1 MYKTLPPAQSQA
13 QMEPISVR
21 VHEYWGLIVR
31 RRWIVTGAILAGVI
45 LGAALCVLLPKS
57 YRSSTLILVENQKI
71 PDEYVKGIGGGNI
84 DERLMMIRQQVMSRA
99 FLSKIMDEGKF
110 YEGLVQREGREAAVE
125 KLRRS
130 IRVETAR
137 TPDGMPKTIEPVTI
151 SFADEDPATA
161 MKVTEKLAALF
172 IEESLKDRE
181 QLVTSVSAFIEQEL
195 QEAKK
200 SLDAQ
205 AQAISQYKTKYVGL
219 LPDHMEANL
228 RTLDRLQMELNTAE
242 DLLHSQTIKLSSL
255 EKVMKD
261 YQASGAARVES
272 DDAKSARKGLDP
284 LVARLHELERQ
295 LTTLRAEWKEAYP
308 DISDTK
314 QEIQRVKAQLAEKYG
329 TFSVDRPNETAMM
342 YDPTMRELVR
352 QQNDL
357 RADMSAT
364 KDRRARLKE
373 LVKEKQQL
381 VEQTPSREQGLMILV
396 RDYDNMQKN
405 YQALLDKRL
414 NARVAVNLEK
424 RQKGEQLRVL
434 DPANLPA
441 KLDSPNRLLIMAW
454 GLLGGCGL
462 GVGLALGLDQVNPT
476 FRRREEVELLPDIR
490 VLATVPQFFVAPYK
504 EDGTASAM
512 LGEVNAGTHALT
524 VTSTPSLNLVAKW
537 QPRSLAAEQYRMAA
551 TRIVLS
557 TEKTQSTVIEV
568 TSALEGEGKTTTV
581 VNLGYTIARDLGRR
595 TLLIDCDF
603 RRPALHRYVSVP
615 ARAGLVDLLDGHASL
630 EECLSRIDEVPCA
643 IIAVGKSGDEWNELA
658 RIEQFRA
665 VLPQL
670 RAQFQYLIIN
680 TPPVLAS
687 ATMGILAHLA
697 DEVVMVIKAGSSPQY
712 VVQKAFAMLNLPG
725 ERYVVLNGVDALSLP
740 HYLYGYKMPYS
751 GEPVVETLAR

>member
-1 MYKTLPPAQSQA
+1 MYKALPPAQSQA
-13 QMEPISVR
+13 QMEPLSVK
-21 VHEYWGLIVR
+21 VQEYWGLVVR
-31 RRWIVTGAILAGVI
+31 RKWVVTGSILAGMI

-71 PDEYVKGIGGGNI
+71 PDEYVKGMGRGNI

-99 FLSKIMDEGKF
+99 FLSKILDEDKF
-110 YEGLVQREGREAAVE
+110 YDGLVQREGREAAVE
-125 KLRRS
+125 KFRKS
-130 IRVETAR
+130 IRVDTAR

-151 SFADEDPATA
+151 SFADEDPGMA
-161 MKVTEKLAALF
+161 MKVTDKLAALF
-172 IEESLKDRE
+172 IEENLKDRE
-181 QLVTSVSAFIEQEL
+181 QLVTGVSSFIEQEL

-200 SLDAQ
+200 ALDAQ

-228 RTLDRLQMELNTAE
+228 RTLDRLQMELNAAE
-242 DLLHSQTIKLSSL
+242 DVLHSQTLKLSSV
-255 EKVMKD
+255 EKVIKD

-272 DDAKSARKGLDP
+272 NDAKSVRNGMDP
-284 LVARLHELERQ
+284 LVVRLHELERQ

-314 QEIQRVKAQLAEKYG
+314 QEIQRVKAQLAEKHG
-329 TFSVDRPNETAMM
+329 ASSVERPGETAMM
-342 YDPTMRELVR
+342 YDPAMRELIR

-357 RADMSAT
+357 RADISAA
-364 KDRRARLKE
+364 KDRRVRLLE
-373 LVKEKQQL
+373 LVRDKQRL
-381 VEQTPSREQGLMILV
+381 VEQTPSREQELMILV

-405 YQALLDKRL
+405 YQTLLDKRL
-414 NARVAVNLEK
+414 SARVAVNLER

-434 DPANLPA
+434 DPANLPTRP
-441 KLDSPNRLLIMAW
+441 DSPNRVLIMAW

-462 GVGLALGLDQVNPT
+462 GVGLALGLDHVNPT

-490 VLATVPQFFVAPYK
+490 VLATVPHFFVAPYK
-504 EDGTASAM
+504 DGGTAPA
-512 LGEVNAGTHALT
+512 LIGDGNAGTHALT
-524 VTSTPSLNLVAKW
+524 VKSTPSLNLVAKW
-537 QPRSLAAEQYRMAA
+537 QPRSIAAEQYRMAA

-557 TEKTQSTVIEV
+557 TEKNQSTVIEV

-603 RRPALHRYVSVP
+603 RRPALHQYVSVP

-643 IIAVGKSGDEWNELA
+643 IMAVGKSGDEWNELA

-697 DEVVMVIKAGSSPQY
+697 DEVVMVIRAGSSPQY
-712 VVQKAFAMLNLPG
+712 VVQKAFAMLNLTG
-725 ERYVVLNGVDALSLP
+725 ERHVVLNGVDALSLP

-751 GEPVVETLAR
+751 GEPVVETVAR